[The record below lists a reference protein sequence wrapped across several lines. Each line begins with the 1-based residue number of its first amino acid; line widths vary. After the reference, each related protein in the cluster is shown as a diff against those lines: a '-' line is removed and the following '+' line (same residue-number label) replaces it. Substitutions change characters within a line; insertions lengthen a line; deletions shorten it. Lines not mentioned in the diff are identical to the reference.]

1 MKISELNQYLKNG
14 YKVEDLTSEE
24 KMMIRGML
32 LIYEEIQINPTEYAE
47 TILGQIRKEVAEETI
62 DELRGEIVLTIA
74 DHVVSMIDEHEE
86 SILWKSKK
94 DKSIITTTDIYRYLD
109 RNYKTPKLLEKQM
122 MKGIDYVQK
131 HN

>member
-32 LIYEEIQINPTEYAE
+32 LIYDEIQINPTEYAE

-86 SILWKSKK
+86 SFL
-94 DKSIITTTDIYRYLD
+94 
-109 RNYKTPKLLEKQM
+109 
-122 MKGIDYVQK
+122 
-131 HN
+131 